1 MEFKS
6 FKGQQIKRYA
16 NRKLYSVTEH
26 RYLTL
31 PEIGKLFIDGC
42 GFIVRDSKTNED
54 LTVQYLVKALVS
66 IGHFDEGVKLA
77 NLQHIHDNLEE
88 RGITVHG

>member
-1 MEFKS
+1 M

-26 RYLTL
+26 RYMTL
-31 PEIGKLFIDGC
+31 PEIGKLFNDGC
-42 GFIVRDSKTNED
+42 GFIVRDAKTNED

-66 IGHFDEGVKLA
+66 IGHFDDQIKVRNLSNIGA
-77 NLQHIHDNLEE
+77 NLQE
-88 RGITVHG
+88 RGITIHG

>member
-1 MEFKS
+1 MN

-26 RYLTL
+26 KYVTL
-31 PEIGKLFIDGC
+31 PQIAALFNDGC
-42 GFIVRDSKTNED
+42 GFIVRDAKTNED

-66 IGHFDEGVKLA
+66 IGHFDEQIKVRNLSNIGA
-77 NLQHIHDNLEE
+77 NLQE
-88 RGITVHG
+88 RGIHVQYK

>member
-1 MEFKS
+1 M

-26 RYLTL
+26 RYMTL
-31 PEIGKLFIDGC
+31 PEIGKLFNNGC
-42 GFIVRDSKTNED
+42 GFIVRDAKTNED

-66 IGHFDEGVKLA
+66 VGHFDDQVKVRNLSNIGA
-77 NLQHIHDNLEE
+77 NLQE
-88 RGITVHG
+88 RGIHVQYK